1 MPTTQLTSFT
11 RPAAPTGMGQ
21 NDALVAALLKQVL
34 SGAQLRRPKND
45 VGDLGKAALSAF
57 LRRKAKDGDEPSA
70 GVDVASQIDTF
81 SDLGNRADPRAG
93 RLLDLLPL
101 LRR

>member
-1 MPTTQLTSFT
+1 MPTQLTSFT
-11 RPAAPTGMGQ
+11 RPTSPLGTGQ
-21 NDALVAALLKQVL
+21 SDPLVAALLKQVL
-34 SGAQLRRPKND
+34 SGAQLQRPKND

-57 LRRKAKDGDEPSA
+57 LRRKAKGRGEPSA

-81 SDLGNRADPRAG
+81 SDLGNRADPRAA
-93 RLLDLLPL
+93 RLLGLLPL